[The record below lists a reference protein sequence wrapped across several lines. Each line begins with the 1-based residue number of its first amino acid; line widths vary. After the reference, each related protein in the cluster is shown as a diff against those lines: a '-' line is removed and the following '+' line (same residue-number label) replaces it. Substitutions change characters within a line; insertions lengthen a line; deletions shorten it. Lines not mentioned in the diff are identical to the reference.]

1 MLSNNNK
8 VVIMWL
14 QQWCAYNWRCEKISG
29 HKTAMQ
35 VYFHFCLLLIVGL
48 CVCLSSCVVEEIVST
63 EQIYVDELHSV
74 IQVWTS
80 TLCTLHYLNAGL
92 VVA

>member
-1 MLSNNNK
+1 
-8 VVIMWL
+8 
-14 QQWCAYNWRCEKISG
+14 
-29 HKTAMQ
+29 MQ

-74 IQVWTS
+74 IQV
-80 TLCTLHYLNAGL
+80 
-92 VVA
+92 